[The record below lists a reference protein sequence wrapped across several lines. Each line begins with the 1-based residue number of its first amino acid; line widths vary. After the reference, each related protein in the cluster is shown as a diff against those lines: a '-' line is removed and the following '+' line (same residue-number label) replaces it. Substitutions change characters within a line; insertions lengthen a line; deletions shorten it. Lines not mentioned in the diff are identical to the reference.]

1 MNAKPQFMNPFLHEW
16 EAYYQDLA
24 SDKQVM
30 ICSRGLSVDRKGFD
44 RRRQVII
51 ERLSEGT
58 GAQFGG
64 GGASHFREGE

>member
-24 SDKQVM
+24 SDKHVM

-64 GGASHFREGE
+64 GGAPHFREGE